1 MSFKF
6 RPHQEIHV
14 AKGIEFFTQKKHPL
28 PQIIVSPTGGGK
40 SFDIAGIATGVQK
53 VDTSPI
59 LVLQPKVE
67 LLMQNVGKYES
78 FGFAASVYCAGANNR
93 KEIGFVTYAT
103 LDSIMANIK
112 DFVNAGFKNIIVDE
126 CDSGYP
132 SEAGSMFDKLLKALE
147 SKGAKVRLLGFTATP
162 FRTVNSLSG
171 TRIMMLNKVRPAIF
185 KGFLHI
191 TQIKEIAD
199 RYWSPL
205 EYVVKKFD
213 GSMLKVNQTGTEYTD
228 TSLELFEKSNFANIY
243 NACIDPKFNHVLCFM
258 KSIKQCEL
266 MQRAVPNSAIVHAKT
281 PTKDR
286 GQIVKDF
293 KSGKIRV
300 LINVGVFKVGFDF
313 PELDHIIPPATN
325 SLSMWYQIVGR
336 GVRLPTENTWY
347 KTYTHCT
354 ITDVCGM
361 YDKFGRVEDITIEM
375 VGKNYE
381 VFCKGKQVT
390 SIEMKT
396 AFYTPP
402 VASCAPS
409 EFIDLTFDFGRF
421 PGQKISQVPEWY
433 LQSVKDH
440 FHFKPKF
447 QKQASIYLQIKAIN
461 NGS

>member
-1 MSFKF
+1 MSFQF
-6 RPHQEIHV
+6 RPHQETHV
-14 AKGIEFFTQKKHPL
+14 KKGIEFFTQKKHPL

-40 SFDIAGIATGVQK
+40 SFDIAGIAAGVQK
-53 VDTSPI
+53 IDTSPI

-162 FRTVNSLSG
+162 FRTVPSISG
-171 TRIMMLNKVRPAIF
+171 TRIMMLNRVRPAIF
-185 KGFLHI
+185 KGGFLHI

-199 RYWSPL
+199 KYWSPL

-213 GSMLKVNQTGTEYTD
+213 GSMLKVNSTGTEYTD
-228 TSLELFEKSNFANIY
+228 ASLENFEKSNFQNIY
-243 NACIDPKFNHVLCFM
+243 NACIDMRFNHVLCFM

-266 MQRAVPNSAIVHAKT
+266 MQRAVPNSAIVSAKT
-281 PTKDR
+281 PQKER
-286 GQIVKDF
+286 EQIVNDF
-293 KSGKIRV
+293 KTGKKRV

-336 GVRLPTENTWY
+336 GVRIPTENTWY
-347 KTYTHCT
+347 TNYSHCT
-354 ITDVCGM
+354 VTDVCGM
-361 YDKFGRVEDITIEM
+361 YDKFGRVEDIEIRLE
-375 VGKNYE
+375 GKYHE

-390 SIEMKT
+390 SIEVKN
-396 AFYTPP
+396 AFYSAP
-402 VASCAPS
+402 VANSDVS
-409 EFIDLTFDFGRF
+409 QFEDLVLDFGKF
-421 PGQKISQVPEWY
+421 PGKKISELPQWY
-433 LQSVKDH
+433 LEGLSKMTFNRKVLV
-440 FHFKPKF
+440 FA
-447 QKQASIYLQIKAIN
+447 KQANIYLQIK
-461 NGS
+461 SLK